1 MIHPTS
7 AKMASSAWKSMVDH
21 ADELG
26 TALSSEPMGVAGVLF
41 DKNLIKNEVLQE
53 MMEVDTPRARVDVL
67 VQAVIN
73 LIAAAPEKFKEFLE
87 IISDQSWGREVA
99 SKLHSTHQCKPVF
112 ANFVT
117 FITWLAMITMHYLV
131 ELKL

>member
-1 MIHPTS
+1 
-7 AKMASSAWKSMVDH
+7 MVDH

-41 DKNLIKNEVLQE
+41 DKNLIKNEVLQK
-53 MMEVDTPRARVDVL
+53 MMKVDTPRARGDVL

-87 IISDQSWGREVA
+87 IISDQPWGREVA
-99 SKLHSTHQCKPVF
+99 SKLHSTHQSKSVF

-117 FITWLAMITMHYLV
+117 FIPWLATVTMHL
-131 ELKL
+131 LLNT